1 MTAADINGDGVK
13 DMVVFD
19 GGTGDVVLNL
29 SRGAAGYDETLLF
42 SNKNI
47 SKVVCRDLDGDKLS
61 DILLLADTS
70 GEYDYLVFFRNCGD
84 GTFKKTERAV
94 KGERKF
100 YGVYGFGM
108 DGRPTAVAGGD
119 GYYRIDWDAS
129 FNITE
134 APLTADGYA
143 VAYYDNLNF
152 RPYLGDGYMYIPVNG
167 DGAAMLYSPTPA
179 AAENTAPDGL
189 AAPRVIADRSTGGVK
204 VEWDAGSDRE
214 SATEDLDYEVSMSG
228 ASALYRAMTG
238 GNTFVFADA
247 GTWLLEDV
255 SVRVRALRPLG
266 HVARPGRH
274 AGVRPHRRHA
284 GGAGIRL
291 RQA

>member
-1 MTAADINGDGVK
+1 MTVR
-13 DMVVFD
+13 
-19 GGTGDVVLNL
+19 
-29 SRGAAGYDETLLF
+29 SC
-42 SNKNI
+42 SNYPG
-47 SKVVCRDLDGDKLS
+47 L
-61 DILLLADTS
+61 
-70 GEYDYLVFFRNCGD
+70 
-84 GTFKKTERAV
+84 
-94 KGERKF
+94 
-100 YGVYGFGM
+100 
-108 DGRPTAVAGGD
+108 GD